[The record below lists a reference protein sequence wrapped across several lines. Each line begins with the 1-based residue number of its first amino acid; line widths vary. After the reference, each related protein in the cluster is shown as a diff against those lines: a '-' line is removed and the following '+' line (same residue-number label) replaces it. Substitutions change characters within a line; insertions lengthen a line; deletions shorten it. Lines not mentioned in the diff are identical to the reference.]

1 MYRIPSWID
10 IPAITALVLVTTLY
24 IPTIQAAEEYIR
36 IDNYVSQHP
45 EQNAVMA
52 EFAEIVRAAVE
63 PITTKPDRPV
73 RIAIVYPG
81 LQASDYWRRSQTSF
95 ESRLRSI
102 QLPYELRSFFSKP
115 SVDAALQS
123 QQLAEALQWQPD
135 YLVFTL
141 DIAPQSRM
149 IERILARGKPKLI
162 LQNITTP
169 LVRWQSHQPF
179 LYVGFDHAQGTKL
192 LADRMLKQI
201 NHQGKY
207 LMLYF
212 SPGYVSQ
219 MRGDTFAREADKHP
233 GVTQVAAYY
242 TDGNRD
248 KAYQA
253 TLRTLQEHPD
263 IKMIF
268 ANSTD
273 VALGALQALQETD
286 RLDILLNGWGGG
298 DAELTELQQQGLDV
312 TVMRI
317 NDDNGIA
324 MAEAIKLDQLK
335 QPKRVPHIFAGD
347 IELLDKSQSPAE
359 IERLK
364 QQAFRLS
371 GLPLEAH

>member
-1 MYRIPSWID
+1 
-10 IPAITALVLVTTLY
+10 
-24 IPTIQAAEEYIR
+24 
-36 IDNYVSQHP
+36 
-45 EQNAVMA
+45 MA
-52 EFAEIVRAAVE
+52 EFADIVRAAVE
-63 PITTKPDRPV
+63 PITTKPDHPV

-81 LQASDYWRRSQTSF
+81 LQASDYWRRSETSF
-95 ESRLRSI
+95 ESRLRST

-115 SVDAALQS
+115 SVDASLQS
-123 QQLAEALQWQPD
+123 RQLSEALQWQPD

-141 DIAPQSRM
+141 DIASQGRM

-212 SPGYVSQ
+212 SPGYVSK
-219 MRGDTFAREADKHP
+219 MRGDTFAREAAKYP

-324 MAEAIKLDQLK
+324 MAEAIKLDQLN
-335 QPKRVPHIFAGD
+335 QPERVPHIFAGD

-371 GLPLEAH
+371 GLPKEAH